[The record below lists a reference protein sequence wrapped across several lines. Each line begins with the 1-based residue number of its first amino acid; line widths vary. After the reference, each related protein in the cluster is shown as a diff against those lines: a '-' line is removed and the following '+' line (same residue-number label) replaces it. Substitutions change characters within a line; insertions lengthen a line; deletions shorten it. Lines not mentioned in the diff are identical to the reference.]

1 MITLY
6 NGPIPQS
13 VIGCRIKTLCDCY
26 RDIPN
31 TVDLYT
37 DGTAVIC
44 RFENTLLATENSD
57 ISQLISFADMLGISE
72 IELEGG
78 KTPQIDGWDS
88 VSHPVLYR
96 DCVGDAKVPFLP
108 SLKEC
113 FEVIAASDEDF
124 AQKANYLYW
133 LSDINRRQNR
143 GCAKAYCQNGA
154 AATVSAVTESSAY
167 LSSVAVRPESRNQG
181 RASQLL
187 KLICSDKM
195 LSGKRVYTA
204 AQNEAVAKLY
214 LKNGFFPLEK
224 SVITLKR
231 SKY

>member
-6 NGPIPQS
+6 NGPIPQT

-26 RDIPN
+26 KDIPN

-37 DGTAVIC
+37 DGAAAIC
-44 RFENTLLATENSD
+44 RFENTLLATENCD
-57 ISQLISFADMLGISE
+57 ISQLVSFAEVLGIAE
-72 IELEGG
+72 IELEGENA
-78 KTPQIDGWDS
+78 PQIDGWDS
-88 VSHPVLYR
+88 ISHPVLYR
-96 DCVGDAKVPFLP
+96 DCGGDAEVSLLS

-113 FEVIAASDEDF
+113 FDIIAASDEDF
-124 AQKANYLYW
+124 AKNANYLYW
-133 LSDINRRQNR
+133 LSDMNRRQNC

-154 AATVSAVTESSAY
+154 AATVSAITESAAY
-167 LSSVAVRPESRNQG
+167 LSSVAVRPESRKQG

-187 KLICSDKM
+187 ELICSDKM
-195 LSGKRVYTA
+195 LSNRRIYTA
-204 AQNEAVAKLY
+204 AQTNAVAKLY

-231 SKY
+231 SKF

>member
-6 NGPIPQS
+6 NGPIPQT

-26 RDIPN
+26 KDIHN

-44 RFENTLLATENSD
+44 RFENTLLATENCD
-57 ISQLISFADMLGISE
+57 ISQLVSFAEVLGIAE
-72 IELEGG
+72 IELEGENAL
-78 KTPQIDGWDS
+78 QVDRWDS

-96 DCVGDAKVPFLP
+96 DCSGDAEVSLLS

-113 FEVIAASDEDF
+113 FDIIAVSDEDF
-124 AQKANYLYW
+124 AKNANYLYW

-143 GCAKAYCQNGA
+143 CCAKTYCQNGA
-154 AATVSAVTESSAY
+154 AATVSAITESAAY
-167 LSSVAVRPESRNQG
+167 LSSVAVRPESRKQE

-187 KLICSDKM
+187 ELICSDKM
-195 LSGKRVYTA
+195 LSNRRIYTA

-231 SKY
+231 SKF

>member
-1 MITLY
+1 MITLC

-26 RDIPN
+26 KDIPN

-37 DGTAVIC
+37 DGAAAIC
-44 RFENTLLATENSD
+44 RFENTLLATENCD
-57 ISQLISFADMLGISE
+57 ISQLVSFADVLKISE
-72 IELEGG
+72 IELEGE
-78 KTPQIDGWDS
+78 KMPQIEGWDS

-96 DCVGDAKVPFLP
+96 DCVGDAEVPFLP
-108 SLKEC
+108 SLKGC

-154 AATVSAVTESSAY
+154 AATVSAITELAAY
-167 LSSVAVRPESRNQG
+167 LSSVAACPESRNQG

-187 KLICSDKM
+187 ELICSDKM
-195 LSGKRVYTA
+195 LSNRRIYTA
-204 AQNEAVAKLY
+204 AQTDAVAKLY
-214 LKNGFFPLEK
+214 LKNGFSPLEK

-231 SKY
+231 SKF